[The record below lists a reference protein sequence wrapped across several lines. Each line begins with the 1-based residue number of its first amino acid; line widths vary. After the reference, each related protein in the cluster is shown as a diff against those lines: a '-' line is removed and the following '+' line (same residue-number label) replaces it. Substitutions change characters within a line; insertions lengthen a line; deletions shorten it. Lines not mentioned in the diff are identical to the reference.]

1 MPKVALVRC
10 ESYDPT
16 LVLAAVERGLGLLG
30 GIESFLK
37 PGEKILIKPNLLAP
51 DPPEKCT
58 TTHPAV
64 FRAMAQLAQ
73 AAGAVVSYGDS
84 PGMGPTI
91 LAAKRAG
98 LAEVADELG
107 VALADFQHGETVP
120 FEKREFV
127 LAKGVLASDGLISLP
142 KLKTHAL
149 TRVTGSIKNQFG
161 CIPGTLKAELH
172 TKLPDP
178 QSFCSYLVDLNRCLK
193 PRLFVMDGIVAMEG
207 NGPRGGKPK
216 PMNILLFSTDPVAL
230 DATVCKLIEMPLS
243 FVPTLA
249 AAEKS
254 GLGTAEEIEWVG
266 DPLESFLQP
275 SFEAKREPAANTQ
288 LSGPLGIL
296 LKAFKGLMSRPV
308 ITGTCIRCGICV
320 EACPVRPKAVF
331 WPKGKKDRTPVYQY
345 GRCIRCFCCQE
356 HCPQSA
362 IEVKDP
368 PLRRLLFRHSTP
380 KT

>member
-1 MPKVALVRC
+1 MSKVALVRC
-10 ESYDPT
+10 ESYDPD
-16 LVLAAVERGLGLLG
+16 LVRAAVARGLALLG
-30 GIESFLK
+30 GLESFLK
-37 PGEKILIKPNLLAP
+37 PGEKILLKPNLLAP

-58 TTHPAV
+58 TTHPEV

-73 AAGAVVSYGDS
+73 EAGAVVSYGDS
-84 PGMGPTI
+84 PGMGPAI
-91 LAAKRAG
+91 FAAKRAG

-107 VALADFQHGETVP
+107 VPLADFQHGETVHY
-120 FEKREFV
+120 EKREFV
-127 LAKGVLASDGLISLP
+127 IAKGVLASDGMLSLP

-149 TRVTGSIKNQFG
+149 TRVTGCIKNQFG

-207 NGPRGGKPK
+207 NGPRGGKPR

-230 DATVCKLIEMPLS
+230 DATVCQLIGMPVS

-249 AAEKS
+249 AAEAS
-254 GLGTAEEIEWVG
+254 GLGSAEGIEWVG
-266 DPLESFLQP
+266 DPLESFRQTT
-275 SFEAKREPAANTQ
+275 FEAKREPVVDIQ
-288 LSGPLGIL
+288 LGGPLGFL
-296 LKAFKGLMSRPV
+296 LKSFQALMSRPA

-320 EACPVRPKAVF
+320 EACPVQPKAVF
-331 WPKGKKDRTPVYQY
+331 WPKGKKDRKPVYQY
-345 GRCIRCFCCQE
+345 SRCIRCFCCQE